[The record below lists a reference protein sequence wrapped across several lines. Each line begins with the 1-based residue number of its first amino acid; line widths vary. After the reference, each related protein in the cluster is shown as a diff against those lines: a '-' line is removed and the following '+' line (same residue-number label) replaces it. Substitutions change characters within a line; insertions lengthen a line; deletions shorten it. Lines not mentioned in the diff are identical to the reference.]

1 MATAEV
7 ESVTL
12 RLLGMEMKYRTDP
25 ENATLEFEDPVIV
38 LEDGSEIVLL
48 EEYGGFVAEADG
60 KNTGKRYVTYVS
72 EGPIMLEK
80 VTAIR
85 YGEQIIPWKPLD

>member
-1 MATAEV
+1 M
-7 ESVTL
+7 
-12 RLLGMEMKYRTDP
+12 
-25 ENATLEFEDPVIV
+25 
-38 LEDGSEIVLL
+38 
-48 EEYGGFVAEADG
+48 VAEADG